1 MIKWIGVGFIL
12 FSCGGIGFE
21 MKNKLEKRI
30 EALRTIKR
38 IIFMLRGEIKYGNAP
53 LGEAFAS
60 IGNRMES
67 PYREFLMETAKEMEH
82 LNGKTF
88 QGIWKQMKENY
99 LKGLPLLKKDWD
111 HLLDFG
117 DHLGY
122 LDKEMQLNTI
132 ELYLEQLE
140 EEILS
145 AQGNLKKNG
154 KLYQSLGIMG
164 GILITILII

>member
-1 MIKWIGVGFIL
+1 MIKWLGVGFIL
-12 FSCGGIGFE
+12 FSCAAIGFE
-21 MKNKLEKRI
+21 MSNQLGQRI
-30 EALRTIKR
+30 EALRIIKR

-67 PYREFLMETAKEMEH
+67 PYREFLVETAREIEH
-82 LNGKTF
+82 LNGTTF
-88 QGIWKQMKENY
+88 RGIWEKMKEKY
-99 LKGLPLLKKDWD
+99 LKEVPLSKKDLEK
-111 HLLDFG
+111 LLDFG

-140 EEILS
+140 EEILN
-145 AQGNLKKNG
+145 AQNNLKRNG
-154 KLYQSLGIMG
+154 RLYQSLGIMG

>member
-1 MIKWIGVGFIL
+1 
-12 FSCGGIGFE
+12 
-21 MKNKLEKRI
+21 
-30 EALRTIKR
+30 
-38 IIFMLRGEIKYGNAP
+38 
-53 LGEAFAS
+53 
-60 IGNRMES
+60 
-67 PYREFLMETAKEMEH
+67 MEH
-82 LNGKTF
+82 LNGTTF